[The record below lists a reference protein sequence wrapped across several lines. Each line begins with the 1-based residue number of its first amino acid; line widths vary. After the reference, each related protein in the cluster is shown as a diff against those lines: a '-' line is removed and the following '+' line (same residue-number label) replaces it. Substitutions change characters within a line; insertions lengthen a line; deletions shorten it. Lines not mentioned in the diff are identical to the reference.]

1 MLDLFSLYLHIAM
14 KNLFDKISMP
24 VTKDKSKKTI
34 QVSALI
40 ARGIEVFEDE
50 HLFQEW
56 PNIPVSALGNQKP
69 IQILHSTTGQAQIK
83 TVLTQIE
90 YGIYS

>member
-1 MLDLFSLYLHIAM
+1 
-14 KNLFDKISMP
+14 MP
-24 VTKDKSKKTI
+24 VTKDISKNTI

-40 ARGIEVFEDE
+40 ARGIEVFKDE

-56 PNIPVSALGNQKP
+56 PNITVSALDNQKP
-69 IQILHSTTGQAQIK
+69 IQILHSTTRQAQIK
-83 TVLTQIE
+83 AVLTQIE